1 MKRRTITIISLLAVI
16 IVGTVLFRFL
26 HLEFA
31 FVPGNEV
38 RVNDKDQ
45 GGLFG
50 GQANEANEG
59 QEQIEL
65 GREMFYA
72 ETFGNE
78 VFFTDIMGLFDG
90 PFTLINIGK
99 AVLQLNGEGTS
110 NLQVEAAEDFQAGDI
125 TIKKGELINTGLD
138 VARGGQTPI
147 GVKFLVSEGRLK
159 AGISCAICHASVD
172 DRGNVISG
180 IPNNDLNVGLT
191 LAMATN
197 TASYFT
203 HGQLDSLEEFVSE
216 HHLVKVETDKGK
228 KERLPDPDLLEAYI
242 DEELVK
248 WPIGTNDP
256 TINEDN
262 NAVKFPHV
270 FTKGNHPYGWSGQ
283 GLIGPFNGLSAALNN
298 AHGQNMD
305 ATSQAPKSKEVLD
318 IHEEVYLGTVLQRSQ
333 TPKYRWDP
341 NRGEKPSEF
350 FKRVDPTPGAP
361 GVIELI
367 PTPNFPKMSFLST
380 VGAFTS
386 SPGYKAWEQ
395 VNAMAAFMNSLE
407 PPKTGLKK
415 DPEVYAE
422 GERVFEQAG
431 CTSCHGG
438 RYFTNNTLI
447 PVEEIGT
454 NPARAKAFR
463 QAENYFD
470 KDAKMYAKDTP
481 VPLPDKPKVIDVE
494 MSKEEQEQLEMGWA
508 QEGSNGGYK
517 TMSLFGLYWTAPYLH
532 DGGVAVGKKEEIGV
546 PNTLLKGIKAD
557 PVESLRAL
565 IDSKLRQQV
574 IAANET
580 NEKLRTANVTGR
592 GHEKWVDES
601 TGFTKEQQDALI
613 HYLLQITDQ

>member
-1 MKRRTITIISLLAVI
+1 MKKRSIIIITVLGLI
-16 IVGTVLFRFL
+16 IVTAVAFRFL
-26 HLEFA
+26 HFEYA
-31 FVPGNEV
+31 YIPPIEV
-38 RVNDKDQ
+38 RVNDKEESAV
-45 GGLFG
+45 GGL
-50 GQANEANEG
+50 AEDEDVTK
-59 QEQIEL
+59 EQIEL
-65 GREMFYA
+65 GRDMFFT

-99 AVLQLNGEGTS
+99 AVLALNGEGTS
-110 NLQVEAAEDFQAGDI
+110 NLQVEAAHDFQTGDI
-125 TIKKGELINTGLD
+125 TIKKGELISTGLD
-138 VARGGQTPI
+138 VARGGRTPI

-159 AGISCAICHASVD
+159 AGISCAICHASVNEQ
-172 DRGNVISG
+172 GNVIAG

-203 HGQLDSLEEFVSE
+203 HGEMKGLEKFITE
-216 HHLVKVETDKGK
+216 HPLYVETEKGK
-228 KERLPDPDLLEAYI
+228 KEPLPDPDLLEEYT

-270 FTKGNHPYGWSGQ
+270 FTQGNHPYGWSGQ

-305 ATSQAPKSKEVLD
+305 AVSQAPKSKEVLD
-318 IHEEVYLGTVLQRSQ
+318 IHEEVYLGTIFQRAA
-333 TPKYRWDP
+333 TPKYRWEP
-341 NRGEKPSEF
+341 NSAEKPTEF
-350 FKRVDPTPGAP
+350 FERIDPTPGVA

-367 PTPNFPKMSFLST
+367 PTPNFPKMSYLST

-395 VNAMAAFMNSLE
+395 VNAMAAYMNSLV
-407 PPKTGLKK
+407 PPQTGLTK
-415 DPEVYAE
+415 DPDVYKE
-422 GERVFEQAG
+422 GERVFQQAG

-438 RYFTNNTLI
+438 RYFTDNRLI

-470 KDAKMYAKDTP
+470 KEAKMYAKDTP
-481 VPLPDKPKVIDVE
+481 VPLPKKPKEVKVS
-494 MSKEEQEQLEMGWA
+494 MSAEEQAQLEMAWA
-508 QEGSNGGYK
+508 QEGLDGGYK
-517 TMSLFGLYWTAPYLH
+517 TMSLYGLYWTAPYLH
-532 DGGVAVGKKEEIGV
+532 DGGVAVGKNGEIGV
-546 PNTLLKGIKAD
+546 PNTLHKGLKAD
-557 PVESLRAL
+557 PMESLRAL
-565 IDSKLRQQV
+565 IDSNLRQQV
-574 IAANET
+574 ITINEA

-592 GHEKWVDES
+592 GHDYWVDS
-601 TGFTKEQQDALI
+601 TTGFTTEQQDALI
-613 HYLLQITDQ
+613 HYILQVTDK